1 MSMIR
6 KAPMPQRLFAGVF
19 FVLAAIVCAVAPMP
33 AVFRSLGIMLSA
45 YLGFS
50 AAGMPVAYLCALLAP
65 PFGLIGGDP
74 DWLVMLPI
82 VLSGNLLAML
92 GLEFGWRYG
101 ALVLSP
107 VLLVAP
113 ALVSWQL
120 SKKPLFEVSLPWHV
134 SEAAWVA
141 LHLLVAALG
150 VLVALFLDRRREAR
164 AALGGDASRI
174 ADPRRD
180 PQGGRRQPAERVR

>member
-1 MSMIR
+1 
-6 KAPMPQRLFAGVF
+6 MPQRLFAGIF

-33 AVFRSLGIMLSA
+33 PVFRSLGIVLSA

-113 ALVSWQL
+113 AIVSWQL
-120 SKKPLFEVSLPWHV
+120 SKKPLFEVALPWHV
-134 SEAAWVA
+134 SEGAWVA

-150 VLVALFLDRRREAR
+150 VLVSLFLDRRREAHASGGEDEPR
-164 AALGGDASRI
+164 AV
-174 ADPRRD
+174 DPRREAR
-180 PQGGRRQPAERVR
+180 GGAGRPAARTR